1 MVVLLALLT
10 TIVIIVLLCLAP
22 SPFDTEEFMENETI
36 GLTVVCLLLPA
47 VLLLVA
53 GFGIF
58 VWGC

>member
-10 TIVIIVLLCLAP
+10 TIAIIVLLCLGP
-22 SPFDTEEFMENETI
+22 SPFDIEEFMENETI

-47 VLLLVA
+47 ILLLVA
-53 GFGIF
+53 GLGIF